1 MQEAVIT
8 KEQAEGV
15 ELQSGAAT
23 TTAAV
28 VEMVVQVIRLIYQ
41 EQIWSM
47 VQVVVV
53 VQDNAQME
61 LVEVAQDLVAAVT
74 AANTAQQTEEVAVV
88 VVTQLAMLNVV
99 EMVVLGLL
107 LLLMTSQ
114 ILCPSQGLEA
124 LLRLQE
130 TDRYTVLHHLKRLRW
145 TPLDIATS

>member
-15 ELQSGAAT
+15 ELQSWAAT

-53 VQDNAQME
+53 VEDNAQME

-74 AANTAQQTEEVAVV
+74 AANTAQQTEEEVV
-88 VVTQLAMLNVV
+88 VVLTQLALLNVV
-99 EMVVLGLL
+99 EMVVLGL
-107 LLLMTSQ
+107 
-114 ILCPSQGLEA
+114 
-124 LLRLQE
+124 
-130 TDRYTVLHHLKRLRW
+130 
-145 TPLDIATS
+145 